1 MNAISF
7 QQPAPPNFAMIGK
20 DLEITVLPLLTGRG
34 GSLVQWTV
42 LPGVDKSRSGV
53 STSRELSQSTSA
65 ILRSGTVIA

>member
-1 MNAISF
+1 MLLVCSSQLTTPIYAT
-7 QQPAPPNFAMIGK
+7 IGK

-42 LPGVDKSRSGV
+42 LPGVGKSRSGV
-53 STSRELSQSTSA
+53 STSRELSQRTSA